1 MSLQT
6 ADVEPGKRKCAA
18 PYDGSMPCLRSHAL
32 QTLLIPSAEDKA
44 QALLN
49 WPQTLALGVEGRWP
63 EPQGLP
69 GRSERPRLLPPQ
81 QVPMRGVGS
90 LLGRAGLIHALA
102 HIEANAMDLALDALW
117 RFPDMPE
124 AYYLDWLKVA
134 REEALHFRLLHEH
147 LQGLGFSYGD
157 FDAHEGL
164 WDMARRTRS
173 DLLAR
178 LAVVP
183 RVLEARGL
191 DASPAVAH
199 KLRSA
204 GDRRGS
210 EIIDLILKDEI
221 GHVAIGNHWFGW
233 LCRARGLN
241 PIEQHRQLTAE
252 YGAPLPKGPLNKAAR
267 LAAGFSEAELAEL
280 ERQD

>member
-1 MSLQT
+1 MT
-6 ADVEPGKRKCAA
+6 
-18 PYDGSMPCLRSHAL
+18 YLRSHAL
-32 QTLLIPSAEDKA
+32 QTLLITSAEEKA
-44 QALLN
+44 QALLH
-49 WPQTLALGVEGRWP
+49 WPEALALQVDTRWP

-81 QVPMRGVGS
+81 RVPMRGVGS
-90 LLGRAGLIHALA
+90 LQGRAGLIHALA

-117 RFPDMPE
+117 RFPHMPQG
-124 AYYLDWLKVA
+124 YYLDWLKVA

-147 LQGLGFSYGD
+147 LQGLGFAYGD

-191 DASPAVAH
+191 DASPAIGH

-210 EIIDLILKDEI
+210 EIIDLILNDEI

-233 LCRARGLN
+233 LCEVRGLN
-241 PIEQHRQLTAE
+241 PIEQHKLLTVQ
-252 YGAPLPKGPLNKAAR
+252 YGAPHPKGPLNKAAR
-267 LAAGFSEAELAEL
+267 RAAGFSEAELAEL
-280 ERQD
+280 ERQG